1 MYIQCTKALLE
12 KLKIEK
18 VNCFQ
23 LKAVKMVR
31 RDSILGMHIL
41 LRLTGE
47 KLLCV

>member
-1 MYIQCTKALLE
+1 MYIQFT
-12 KLKIEK
+12 K